1 MKLKILAGLISLLCA
16 TVAAAI
22 EPFVVKDIRVE
33 GIQRTE
39 AGTIFGYLPVKV
51 GDTLDDERAAA
62 AIRALFATGFFKD
75 VRLEVAQDVLI
86 VLVRERPAIASI
98 AINGVKDIPQ
108 EQLQDN
114 LKYVGLAEGRIFDRA
129 ILEKAEQELKRQY
142 VSRGKYGV
150 TVKSTVSDLER
161 NRVAVYMDV
170 VEGDAAK
177 IKQINI
183 IGNQVYTESELRA
196 LIELNTPTWTSWFS
210 KSDQYS
216 KQKLSA
222 DLETLR
228 SHYLDEG
235 YLEFTIDS
243 TQVSITPDKQDIFI
257 TINLTEGHRYT
268 VSDIKMVAPENI
280 LPHEQMRKLITLHVG
295 EVFSRKK
302 LTESTKQIGEYLGND
317 GYAFANVS
325 AVPELDKEKHEVAFT
340 FVVDPGSRAY
350 VRRIEISGNTKTRD
364 EVIRREFRQVE
375 GGWFDT
381 SKIKK
386 SKQRVDRLDFFSY
399 VNVETLPVPD
409 KADQLDVSLTVKEK
423 PTGDFSIGAGL
434 SSGEGLVLTSA
445 VTQRNLFGSG
455 NQLSL
460 QVNTSKVN
468 KIYSV
473 SYTNP
478 YYTDEG
484 VSRGFD
490 LYKRDVNAGRATGVS
505 QYRSSTTGLGVRFGV
520 PIADDENIHYGLSV
534 EKTVLTLNDASPQR
548 FKDYVNTFGNTTT
561 NLLGTI
567 GWTHDSRDSAIYT
580 TAGTVQSAFV
590 EVALPVS
597 DQRFYKL
604 TYQHQWFHPVSRNV
618 TLWLNGEA
626 GSGKGYGG
634 KPLPFFKNFY
644 AGGPGSVRGFEAS
657 SLGPRDAN
665 NNALGGNRRVVGNAE
680 LLFPMPGLIDEKSV
694 RMSGFV
700 DVGAIYGEGGVSGE
714 FRYSVGVAVTW
725 ISPIGPLKISY
736 GIPRNSRVGDRIQR
750 TQFTLGSIF

>member
-386 SKQRVDRLDFFSY
+386 SKQRVDRLDFFSE